1 MTAANGREISLAVV
15 GAAGAVG
22 LQLAELIGERNVLGA
37 NLTLLGSP
45 EGSVTEVDVGGESTS
60 VAPLTSVEVLK
71 DFDFVF
77 LALPAD
83 AAAAIVAANPGP
95 TVIDL
100 SAASRMP
107 GAAPIVA
114 PGLTPRERFREL
126 RSSKLFAPPHPAA
139 QTIAN
144 VLHALEVRSGF
155 VGATVILSASASG
168 REAVSALF
176 EQSVELLNARLELGD
191 NETQKAFNVLQPEGS
206 ADLAAAIAAQS
217 AALLA
222 PAPTLAVGI
231 MQAAAFHGCGVS
243 LSLPAAATNAATWP
257 ERLRV
262 APGVIVSQSAEAVN
276 FVGAA
281 GQEAVLVKLNS
292 GPASATLW
300 CVFDAPR
307 LIALS
312 AIWIAESIVAA
323 DT

>member
-1 MTAANGREISLAVV
+1 MTAANGREIRLAVV

-37 NLTLLGSP
+37 NLTLFGSP
-45 EGSVTEVDVGGESTS
+45 DGSVSEVEVGGQATP

-71 DFDFVF
+71 DFDFLF

-83 AAAAIVAANPGP
+83 AADAIVIANPGP
-95 TVIDL
+95 TIIDM

-107 GAAPIVA
+107 GTAPIVA

-126 RSSKLFAPPHPAA
+126 RSSKLLSPPHPAA

-144 VLHALEVRSGF
+144 VLNALAVRSDF

-176 EQSVELLNARLELGD
+176 EQSVELLNARLDLGD
-191 NETQKAFNVLQPEGS
+191 NDTQKAFNVTPPEGAAS
-206 ADLAAAIAAQS
+206 IAAAIAAQTT
-217 AALLA
+217 ALLT
-222 PAPTLAVGI
+222 PAPGLAVGI
-231 MQAAAFHGCGVS
+231 VQAAAFHGCGVL
-243 LSLPAAATNAATWP
+243 LSLPSVADAANWP
-257 ERLRV
+257 DRLRV
-262 APGVIVSQSAEAVN
+262 APGVIVSESAEAVN

-292 GPASATLW
+292 GPAGATVW
-300 CVFDAPR
+300 CAFDAPR

-323 DT
+323 DM